1 MESGLTTHQLLEE
14 LEQQRGSRHSHH
26 TKRLAELILQKAVDQ
41 RVERKNGNRSTRQG
55 SIQSKTKLQGKEIYD
70 HSPGNDKQ
78 DHRR

>member
-1 MESGLTTHQLLEE
+1 
-14 LEQQRGSRHSHH
+14 
-26 TKRLAELILQKAVDQ
+26 LILHKAVDQ